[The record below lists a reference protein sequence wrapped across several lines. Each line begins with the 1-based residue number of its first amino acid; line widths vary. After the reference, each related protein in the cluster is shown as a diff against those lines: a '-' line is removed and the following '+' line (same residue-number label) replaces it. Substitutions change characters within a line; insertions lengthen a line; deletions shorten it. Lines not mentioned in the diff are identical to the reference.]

1 MKHISKLLKERLPQK
16 AALKSGWDFINNEL
30 GGYHPGELMT
40 VCGVENSGKTAF
52 ILSQIDRLAVEQRIP
67 TLIGFGLMDMSMV
80 VASMMAYHY
89 DIETNDLW
97 NLWDNP
103 LYQEEIAEYESMLR
117 EAPLCVVKE
126 DLQDDNLLEE
136 LRDRIVDNGI
146 QIAFFE
152 DFEIYTSLNTSS
164 ELRRLA
170 VMSNIPVIK
179 SELIW
184 RDRKDGERLVSLSDM
199 NTREWGAISSMSDT
213 VLAFNDYEFMKIFMD
228 ERGVNLRGV
237 LGIEILKQKG
247 AISQKLYRLFK
258 KRLYYRTRFS
268 DSDYGVP
275 VPRPIVEHI

>member
-1 MKHISKLLKERLPQK
+1 MKHISKLLGERLLQK
-16 AALKSGWDFINNEL
+16 AALKSGWDFIDNEL
-30 GGYHPGELMT
+30 GGYHQGELMT

-52 ILSQIDRLAVEQRIP
+52 ILSQIDRLAVEQRRP

-103 LYQEEIAEYESMLR
+103 LYQEEVAEYESMLR
-117 EAPLCVVKE
+117 EAPLFVVKE

-152 DFEIYTSLNTSS
+152 DFEIFTSHNTSS
-164 ELRRLA
+164 ELKRLA

-268 DSDYGVP
+268 DSDYDVP